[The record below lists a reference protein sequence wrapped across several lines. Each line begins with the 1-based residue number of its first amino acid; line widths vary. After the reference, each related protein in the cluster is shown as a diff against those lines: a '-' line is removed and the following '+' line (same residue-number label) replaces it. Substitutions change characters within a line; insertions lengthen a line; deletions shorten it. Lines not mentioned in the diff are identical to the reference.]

1 MEREEEKVELDEIN
15 LGFFLL
21 HILFKVSPCG
31 YIELMGTYNMEKRNE
46 KIQKMIIFR
55 VELVVTYSNLFIYY
69 EQDMAKFVIFF
80 NYYNNVYQR
89 WYENW

>member
-1 MEREEEKVELDEIN
+1 MEREEERVELDEIN
-15 LGFFLL
+15 LGFCLL

-31 YIELMGTYNMEKRNE
+31 YIELMGAYKVEKRNE
-46 KIQKMIIFR
+46 KTQKMIILG
-55 VELVVTYSNLFIYY
+55 VELIVTYSNLFIYY
-69 EQDMAKFVIFF
+69 EQDMEKFVIFF

>member
-1 MEREEEKVELDEIN
+1 MEREEERVELDEIN
-15 LGFFLL
+15 LGFCLL

-31 YIELMGTYNMEKRNE
+31 YIELMGAYKVEKRNE
-46 KIQKMIIFR
+46 KIQKMIILR

-69 EQDMAKFVIFF
+69 EQNMEKFVIFF